1 MDLTLRVGEKL
12 FIKEGRV
19 SVTTL
24 DAHWLP
30 RIRGRLIEVAA
41 NGETITYGTLK
52 QQLGLPHPPNGLGRL
67 LDLLSV
73 DCERRGEPS
82 LASLVVNSG
91 TGEVGHDFDGEP
103 MSERG
108 DVYRQWRADGG

>member
-1 MDLTLRVGEKL
+1 MDVTLRVGEKL
-12 FIKEGRV
+12 TIKKGRV

-24 DAHWLP
+24 DARWLP
-30 RIRGRLIEVAA
+30 RMRARLIEVAA
-41 NGETITYGTLK
+41 DGETISYGGLK
-52 QQLGLPHPPNGLGRL
+52 QELGLPHAPVGLGRL

-73 DCERRGEPS
+73 ECERRGEPS

-103 MSERG
+103 VSER
-108 DVYRQWRADGG
+108 DAVYRQWRNRGE